1 MTTISPPTHPL
12 ATIIFAD
19 GASSGN
25 PGPGGWGS
33 IVVLGDGTVIE
44 MGGRDPHTTNNRMEL
59 MAVIQPLRD
68 LKPQRIDV
76 FTDSSY
82 VIRGI
87 TQWIWAWMKRNWVS
101 AEGKD
106 VANADLW
113 KQLLAATRGHE
124 IQWKFV
130 KGHAGIPGNERVD
143 EIAVAFSK
151 GRRPQLYRGPLL
163 KYDIAIHD
171 IPENT
176 SLPDRKPLDKTPKAK
191 AYSYLSLVG
200 GVLMRHSTWPECEKR
215 VKGRPGTKFKKAM
228 SEDEEIQILR
238 TWGYT
243 TKDVQGN

>member
-1 MTTISPPTHPL
+1 ML
-12 ATIIFAD
+12 FAD

-25 PGPGGWGS
+25 PGPGGWGA
-33 IVVLGDGTVIE
+33 ILVLGDGTVIE
-44 MGGRDPHTTNNRMEL
+44 LGGRDPHTTNNRMEL
-59 MAVIQPLRD
+59 MAVIQALRELD
-68 LKPQRIDV
+68 APHIDV

-106 VANADLW
+106 VANTDLW
-113 KQLLAATRGHE
+113 KLLLAATRGKE
-124 IQWKFV
+124 INWKFV
-130 KGHAGIPGNERVD
+130 KGHAGIPGNERAD

-151 GRRPQLYRGPLL
+151 GRHPHLYRGPLL

-176 SLPDRKPLDKTPKAK
+176 SLPDRKPLSKEPKLK

-200 GVLMRHSTWPECEKR
+200 GILMRHSTWAECEKR

-228 SEDEEIQILR
+228 SEDEETQILR
-238 TWGYT
+238 TWGFSA
-243 TKDVQGN
+243 KDVRGN